1 MVQIYGH
8 RWLSAYGDVSKEG
21 VMTETAK
28 IWQKALGGVTYEQ
41 IAKGLTKCLE
51 SGNSWPPS
59 LPEFRALCLGETAKY
74 AKQPT
79 QNAAAYRAPECLK
92 LTKPRANREQAR
104 AHLQAMR
111 KLIVG
116 GPEVEVDA
124 AQESRTDTIEVYAED
139 EEEIQASVQAQEP
152 LKAPCPAPAENAAH
166 VLYSDCASGKCAE
179 NILEPSDMAAC
190 GAQRTIVSKDVEE
203 PSERLISAQGPTSAE
218 EVQMPNA
225 QAQALYSDVSM
236 VESAQPCVEEE
247 PPSSYTA
254 AKHRPAQRKDTLPT
268 PKSNLAPARGERS
281 ALAASK
287 TWSKSWRV
295 ARGQGLKVPPTH
307 AQPRAFIV
315 QQPQPP

>member
-28 IWQKALGGVTYEQ
+28 IWQKALRGVTYEQ
-41 IAKGLTKCLE
+41 IAKGLAKCLE

-59 LPEFRALCLGETAKY
+59 LPEFRALCLGEIAKY

-111 KLIVG
+111 RMLG
-116 GPEVEVDA
+116 QGA
-124 AQESRTDTIEVYAED
+124 AQKEEADAVQDSRTDTIEVYAED

-166 VLYSDCASGKCAE
+166 VLYSDCAGSE
-179 NILEPSDMAAC
+179 SLQVPSDAPTLKSIA
-190 GAQRTIVSKDVEE
+190 EE
-203 PSERLISAQGPTSAE
+203 PEA
-218 EVQMPNA
+218 
-225 QAQALYSDVSM
+225 
-236 VESAQPCVEEE
+236 PCIEQ
-247 PPSSYTA
+247 T
-254 AKHRPAQRKDTLPT
+254 R
-268 PKSNLAPARGERS
+268 AR
-281 ALAASK
+281 
-287 TWSKSWRV
+287 
-295 ARGQGLKVPPTH
+295 
-307 AQPRAFIV
+307 
-315 QQPQPP
+315 